1 MKLTNSRRPSAASFF
16 FGVDMKAEQQDEYLQ
31 SLMAK
36 MDVTDYVDIPESVT
50 TADEFWEW
58 LQTVNSSQEET
69 RCKN

>member
-1 MKLTNSRRPSAASFF
+1 MK
-16 FGVDMKAEQQDEYLQ
+16 QDEYLQ